1 MRPIELARDV
11 MPIGKFKARA
21 SEMIRRVGRDQRPL
35 VITLNGEPAAVL
47 ISPADYD
54 REAYAQRV
62 REAVGQGLADVEADR
77 VVTDDEL
84 GRWADSRFGQLKKP
98 ARRR

>member
-1 MRPIELARDV
+1 
-11 MPIGKFKARA
+11 
-21 SEMIRRVGRDQRPL
+21 MIRRVAAVAPVGDP
-35 VITLNGEPAAVL
+35 LNGEPAAVL

-77 VVTDDEL
+77 VVTDNEL